1 MLEAKCPKCDK
12 TAEVNDEMTEV
23 NCSYCLA
30 KTSYE
35 EYLEIMKEKALNM
48 STEFHSNWDKNPFSL

>member
-1 MLEAKCPKCDK
+1 MLEAKCHKCDK
-12 TAEVNDEMTEV
+12 KAEVNDEMTEV

-30 KTSYE
+30 KISYE
-35 EYLEIMKEKALNM
+35 EYLEIMKEKELNM